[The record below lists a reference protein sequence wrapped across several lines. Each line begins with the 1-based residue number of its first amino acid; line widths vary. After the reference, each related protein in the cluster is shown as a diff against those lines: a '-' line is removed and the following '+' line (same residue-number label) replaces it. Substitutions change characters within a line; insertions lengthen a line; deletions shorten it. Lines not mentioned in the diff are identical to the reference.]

1 MFISPRCAFRAAGD
15 APGTTRGLI
24 SLGEGLAATEGGA
37 WGDYSCTTVDGD
49 NGIDLWTI
57 QSMANAKGRGD
68 CRIAKIDVK
77 AMRRK

>member
-15 APGTTRGLI
+15 AAGTTRGLI
-24 SLGEGLAATEGGA
+24 SLGEGLGATEGGA